1 MKIEIEI
8 KENIFPKLFEV
19 HDNIDQLIIF
29 LLNIGYQNFF
39 SSVNERNL
47 IDSMNNTCRQ
57 FKDDIVK
64 SFDSKNENIKDK
76 LLLLESNI
84 QKSNANEKLEE
95 LSKIIEKLFGISNT
109 SSKKGQISENL
120 IYNMLEEKF
129 SDYSY
134 DVKRHIA
141 HHADGELTSPTGMK
155 SLIEIKN
162 YTNTVNKDEV
172 EKFKYDLKYTKN
184 NFGIFIS
191 LQTGIAFRKGIDYE
205 TFQDGDETYH
215 IIYIS
220 KLMEDTNKLQ
230 SAILLIENLY
240 KINSKDNIDLKIQQ
254 IKKIVYDNFNELESL
269 ISKTSDIR
277 NEYVKMESVIK
288 QNFDSFYCKLR
299 SHETEMKAKM
309 QKVWLNL
316 FNDLDYIDKNYIDLN
331 TSLLQNIPE
340 KDKCY
345 TILSRLFDLLSKNNI
360 KLSEEGNKYI
370 MMINNSLF
378 GEVKKMKDK
387 VQFQTLDGSIVI
399 NLKHNDSSLDSNFN
413 LINMLIKNYK

>member
-8 KENIFPKLFEV
+8 NKNIFPKLFDAHE
-19 HDNIDQLIIF
+19 NLDQLILF

-39 SSVNERNL
+39 SSVNEKNF

-387 VQFQTLDGSIVI
+387 VQFLTLDSSIVI
-399 NLKHNDSSLDSNFN
+399 NLKINDNSLDSNFN

>member
-19 HDNIDQLIIF
+19 HDNLDQLIIF

-141 HHADGELTSPTGMK
+141 HHADGELISPTGMK

-162 YTNTVNKDEV
+162 YTNTVNKEEV

-277 NEYVKMESVIK
+277 NEYVKMESIIK

-360 KLSEEGNKYI
+360 KLSEDGNKYI
-370 MMINNSLF
+370 MIINDDIF
-378 GEVKKMKDK
+378 GEIKKMKDK
-387 VQFQTLDGSIVI
+387 VQFLTLDGSIVI
-399 NLKHNDSSLDSNFN
+399 NLKTNDNSLDSNFN